1 MAFLTPT
8 FVQWLMIG
16 MGAGWIITY
25 LLIVYRS
32 FKDQYCG
39 MPFPALA
46 LNISWEFLYGFVFT
60 EAKPDGLIRFY
71 QAWFFLD
78 VLILIAYLLYGR
90 KEWKPH
96 KRKSFFYVYIILLI
110 TLSFLLLSA
119 FEKAM
124 GVMAITYSAFLM
136 NIVISA
142 LFIHM
147 LKLRKSIAGQSTG
160 IALFKLA
167 GSLCATIY
175 LFNGFGLM
183 LQLMGVIAFVLD
195 IVYLLQLAV
204 AYKKEGRSFLTRKI
218 LA

>member
-16 MGAGWIITY
+16 MGAGWIVTY
-25 LLIVYRS
+25 MLIVYRS

-71 QAWFFLD
+71 QAWFLLD

-90 KEWKPH
+90 KEWKPQ
-96 KRKSFFYVYIILLI
+96 KRESFFYGYIMLLI
-110 TLSFLLLSA
+110 CLSLLLLSA
-119 FEKAM
+119 FEKAL

-142 LFIHM
+142 LFIYM
-147 LKLRKSIAGQSTG
+147 LKQRKSIAGQSTG

-175 LFNGFGLM
+175 LFNGFGLL
-183 LQLMGVIAFVLD
+183 LQVMGIIAFVLD
-195 IVYLLQLAV
+195 VIYLFQLAAV
-204 AYKKEGRSFLTRKI
+204 FKKEGRSFLTRKI
-218 LA
+218 IA